1 MGKKTLNLDD
11 ALYEYLLSVSLRD
24 TPLRKALRD
33 ETDKLEMGIMQVS
46 ADQAQFMALLVKLIG
61 ARRIIEIGTFTGY
74 SALVMA
80 EALPNDGRLI
90 ACDVSEE
97 WTSIA
102 RHYWQQAG
110 VTDRIDLRL
119 APALETLDALLHE
132 GGAGKFDFAF
142 IDADK
147 ENQQNYYEH
156 CLTLLRLGG
165 LVVVDNVLWG
175 GSVADRGDK
184 RETTVAI
191 REFNEFIFS
200 DERVDISMVPI
211 GDGVTLARKIA

>member
-1 MGKKTLNLDD
+1 MRKKTLNLDD

>member
-80 EALPNDGRLI
+80 DQAP
-90 ACDVSEE
+90 
-97 WTSIA
+97 TS
-102 RHYWQQAG
+102 YPQVVEG
-110 VTDRIDLRL
+110 IDFRS
-119 APALETLDALLHE
+119 
-132 GGAGKFDFAF
+132 
-142 IDADK
+142 I
-147 ENQQNYYEH
+147 
-156 CLTLLRLGG
+156 
-165 LVVVDNVLWG
+165 
-175 GSVADRGDK
+175 
-184 RETTVAI
+184 
-191 REFNEFIFS
+191 
-200 DERVDISMVPI
+200 
-211 GDGVTLARKIA
+211 